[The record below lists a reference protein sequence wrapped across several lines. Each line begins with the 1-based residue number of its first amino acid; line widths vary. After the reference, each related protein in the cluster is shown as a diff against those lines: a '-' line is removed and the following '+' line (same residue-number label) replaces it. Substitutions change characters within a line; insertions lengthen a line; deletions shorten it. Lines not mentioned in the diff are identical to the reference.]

1 MNSIEFDLTI
11 NLMPILWAVLN
22 LISFYLGAKLGQ
34 KTSKGEDLTIPTPAK
49 AIDNFI
55 ERKEYKKQQEELNTM
70 MDNIDRYDGSA
81 NGQKDV

>member
-1 MNSIEFDLTI
+1 MGFRLVIDFQYVI
-11 NLMPILWAVLN
+11 IVLLN
-22 LISFYLGAKLGQ
+22 VISFYLGAKIGQ
-34 KTSKGEDLTIPTPAK
+34 MTSKGEDLTIPTPAK